1 MVIRRVHSCPPGAHT
16 PEWRTKLQF
25 WGCLVKTKYSLGLS
39 LGILEK
45 MRTFLSRGAGS
56 WAVML
61 ESLSAQPYCF
71 HCSVLQQFCL
81 NTSNPNPNP
90 VGMAGRTEE
99 WKESHRPTW
108 FFFFLIFPLSDFWAK
123 ALHAQSWK
131 LSVSKA
137 KRSIQS
143 CVLWLLL
150 NCSVVSHQIPQMSSI
165 CIHTNILHSIKQECG
180 HWK

>member
-56 WAVML
+56 WVVML

-81 NTSNPNPNP
+81 DTSNPNPNP

-108 FFFFLIFPLSDFWAK
+108 FFFFFKSSHCLTSWPRLCMLNHENCLFP
-123 ALHAQSWK
+123 K
-131 LSVSKA
+131 LRGVFSVVCCDCCW
-137 KRSIQS
+137 IV
-143 CVLWLLL
+143 VLWVIRSPKCPP
-150 NCSVVSHQIPQMSSI
+150 NVFIPIFS
-165 CIHTNILHSIKQECG
+165 TV
-180 HWK
+180 